1 MGTRSVRRECLQLAR
16 WAHANAATAAFGGAP
31 FGAAERVKGA
41 PMWVQ
46 LAHANATTGAFGG
59 ALSGATKTSEG
70 CAECGAVGA
79 CGRSHKG
86 PSVELHAG
94 PRNVR
99 GMRRKGRKELL

>member
-1 MGTRSVRRECLQLAR
+1 MGPRSVRRECLQLAR
-16 WAHANAATAAFGGAP
+16 WAHANAATAAFGGAA

-59 ALSGATKTSEG
+59 APSGATKTSDG

-86 PSVELHAG
+86 PREGEGVA
-94 PRNVR
+94 RR
-99 GMRRKGRKELL
+99 G